1 MTDNYKTLY
10 ENIIIELNKHIKNM
24 FITINM
30 AEEKGFD
37 YKNSFYQYKFT
48 KSKSFINFNS
58 FVNLNGINYKS
69 YKPIDNIIEINNN
82 DTYTLTKIGINT
94 YFIWLPILLNI
105 YNQSKDFLRI
115 IRLDEMEKID
125 DMLNIIYDNNY

>member
-24 FITINM
+24 FIAISM
-30 AEEKGFD
+30 AEEEGFD
-37 YKNSFYQYKFT
+37 FKNSFYQYQFT
-48 KSKSFINFNS
+48 TSKSFINYN
-58 FVNLNGINYKS
+58 S